1 MKKQLHVGRSDAT
14 KSLMLVLIVL
24 LTAFP
29 VLAMASTGGGGADP
43 FSTSVDTLV
52 GWLKGGLGLLLSLTA
67 LGVGLIAGLRAGSIW
82 GFAVGVGFA
91 LVCYYGPDVLTS
103 VFGATLA

>member
-1 MKKQLHVGRSDAT
+1 MSTRFLRHRFTRQ
-14 KSLMLVLIVL
+14 SLMLVLLVL

-29 VLAMASTGGGGADP
+29 FVAMASTGGGGGDP
-43 FSTSVDTLV
+43 FSTVVDTAIT
-52 GWLKGGLGLLLSLTA
+52 WLKGGLGLLLSIVA

-103 VFGATLA
+103 IFGATLV